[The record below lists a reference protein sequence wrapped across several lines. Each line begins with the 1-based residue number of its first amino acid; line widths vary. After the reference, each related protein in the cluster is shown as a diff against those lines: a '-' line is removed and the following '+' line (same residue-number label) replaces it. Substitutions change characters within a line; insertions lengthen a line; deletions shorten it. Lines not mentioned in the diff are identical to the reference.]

1 MCDIL
6 SRAYVSVLKSF
17 AATLSLLAMS
27 SAAAAPAGA
36 VYADSALSSGS
47 AAVPE
52 QQLAQVRGS
61 ERNQRDSRS
70 NVSDTPVQPAASAED
85 ALRSIRFITR
95 AKFIV
100 MPVFDKSG
108 SSMQYGSAGGSM
120 TTTNEFATEVLNDTI
135 REAGATTISW
145 FKVNAAMNK
154 KFGQT
159 GLNRADLTNDSFIPE
174 LMEVGKT
181 LGARYIIRPVILNM
195 TDSSS
200 TETKTN
206 PAAFVPIVGMFASS
220 TKTKT
225 KSSAT
230 VTLKID
236 IISIREEDIIG
247 AKRFEGAVRDEKT
260 SSGFSYSYGASAST
274 GGMSAKAK
282 GALFDAIYQAVDFI
296 SDKVD

>member
-1 MCDIL
+1 M
-6 SRAYVSVLKSF
+6 
-17 AATLSLLAMS
+17 
-27 SAAAAPAGA
+27 AP
-36 VYADSALSSGS
+36 
-47 AAVPE
+47 

-61 ERNQRDSRS
+61 ESNTRS
-70 NVSDTPVQPAASAED
+70 NDTAAPVQPSASAED

-120 TTTNEFATEVLNDTI
+120 TTTNEFATEVLNDSI

-181 LGARYIIRPVILNM
+181 LGARYIIRPVILNQ

-200 TETKTN
+200 TETRTN
-206 PAAFVPIVGMFASS
+206 PAAFVPVVGMFARS

-236 IISIREEDIIG
+236 IISIKEEDIIG

-260 SSGFSYSYGASAST
+260 SSGYSYSYGATSST
-274 GGMSAKAK
+274 GGMSAMAK
-282 GALFDAIYQAVDFI
+282 GALYDAIFQAVDFI

>member
-1 MCDIL
+1 MYDIL
-6 SRAYVSVLKSF
+6 SRAYISVLKGF
-17 AATLSLLAMS
+17 AATLSLLAVSS
-27 SAAAAPAGA
+27 SAVAPVGA
-36 VYADSALSSGS
+36 VSATVIGGVGSSM
-47 AAVPE
+47 AP
-52 QQLAQVRGS
+52 QQLAQVRGA
-61 ERNQRDSRS
+61 ERNTRS
-70 NVSDTPVQPAASAED
+70 NDSVTPVEPAASAED
-85 ALRSIRFITR
+85 ALRSIRFVTR

-120 TTTNEFATEVLNDTI
+120 TTTNEFATEVLNDSI

-145 FKVNAAMNK
+145 VKVNSAMNK

-195 TDSSS
+195 TDTSS

-206 PAAFVPIVGMFASS
+206 PAAFVPVFGMFASS

-230 VTLKID
+230 VTLKVD

-260 SSGFSYSYGASAST
+260 SSGFSYSYGASSSM

-282 GALFDAIYQAVDFI
+282 GALYDAIYQAVDFI

>member
-1 MCDIL
+1 
-6 SRAYVSVLKSF
+6 
-17 AATLSLLAMS
+17 MS

-36 VYADSALSSGS
+36 AYANSASFSNSSL
-47 AAVPE
+47 AP

-61 ERNQRDSRS
+61 ERNTRS
-70 NVSDTPVQPAASAED
+70 NDSSTPVQPSANAED

-108 SSMQYGSAGGSM
+108 SSMQYGSAGGSV
-120 TTTNEFATEVLNDTI
+120 TTTNEFATEVLNDSI
-135 REAGATTISW
+135 REAGATTVSW

-181 LGARYIIRPVILNM
+181 LGVRYIIRPVILNQ

-200 TETKTN
+200 TETRTN
-206 PAAFVPIVGMFASS
+206 PAAFVPVVGMFARS

-225 KSSAT
+225 KKSAT

-236 IISIREEDIIG
+236 IISIPAEDIIG

-260 SSGFSYSYGASAST
+260 SSGYSYSYGASSST
-274 GGMSAKAK
+274 GGMSAMAK

>member
-1 MCDIL
+1 M
-6 SRAYVSVLKSF
+6 KGF
-17 AATLSLLAMS
+17 AATLSLLAVSS
-27 SAAAAPAGA
+27 SAVAPVGA
-36 VYADSALSSGS
+36 VSATATGGVGSSVS
-47 AAVPE
+47 P
-52 QQLAQVRGS
+52 QQLAQVRGAD
-61 ERNQRDSRS
+61 RDSRTNDS
-70 NVSDTPVQPAASAED
+70 VIPAEPAATAED
-85 ALRSIRFITR
+85 ALRSIRFVTR

-120 TTTNEFATEVLNDTI
+120 TTTNEFATEVLNDSI

-145 FKVNAAMNK
+145 FKVNSAMNK

-195 TDSSS
+195 TDTSS

-206 PAAFVPIVGMFASS
+206 PAAFVPVFGMFASS

-230 VTLKID
+230 VTLKVD

-260 SSGFSYSYGASAST
+260 SSGFSYSYGASSST